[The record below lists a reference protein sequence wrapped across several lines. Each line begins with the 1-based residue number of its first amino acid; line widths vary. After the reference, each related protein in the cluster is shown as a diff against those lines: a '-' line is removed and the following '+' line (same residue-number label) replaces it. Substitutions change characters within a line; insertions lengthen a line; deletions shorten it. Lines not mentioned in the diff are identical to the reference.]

1 MDQRKVI
8 KIDKKNQVDIRS
20 TQSGKKKKSA
30 NKYTLKSA
38 MASRV
43 IHSPADPQMS
53 VF

>member
-1 MDQRKVI
+1 MDQRQVI
-8 KIDKKNQVDIRS
+8 KIDKKSQVDIRS
-20 TQSGKKKKSA
+20 KLSGEKNSA
-30 NKYTLKSA
+30 HKYTLKSA